1 MLSSVSTHIE
11 NHQVALTEPPMNCA
25 SYKVILLTGFMEQ
38 LWVSNKA
45 ILITKT
51 GRAMFRVLSKHHM
64 TSASWNLG
72 SKSICTD
79 VLETLS

>member
-1 MLSSVSTHIE
+1 MLNSVSTHLE

-25 SYKVILLTGFMEQ
+25 SYIIVLTGFMEQ

-45 ILITKT
+45 VLMTKT
-51 GRAMFRVLSKHHM
+51 GHAMFRVLSKHHL
-64 TSASWNLG
+64 TPASWNLG